1 MYADFH
7 QSDSEV
13 VAPAKQRRRKNKVT
27 DELKSQ
33 SSAVDGLQM
42 KKGQGAG
49 MVKCQNRLI
58 EFVQDQEAFN
68 DCDAGDDDD
77 VEARFSKLKLSEQLR
92 ISKPKV

>member
-68 DCDAGDDDD
+68 DCDAGDD

>member
-1 MYADFH
+1 
-7 QSDSEV
+7 
-13 VAPAKQRRRKNKVT
+13 
-27 DELKSQ
+27 
-33 SSAVDGLQM
+33 
-42 KKGQGAG
+42 